1 MKSIPIAALLGLA
14 MLVAGPA
21 HSQTAPGAAAPGQA
35 GAGFAGHKA
44 KLLAN
49 IDQRASAMAALRSCV
64 AGAAD
69 HPAVKACEQQ
79 HRASV
84 AALSPR

>member
-1 MKSIPIAALLGLA
+1 MKSIPRAALLAVA
-14 MLVAGPA
+14 MLVVGSA
-21 HSQTAPGAAAPGQA
+21 HAQAPSGAAAPGQA
-35 GAGFAGHKA
+35 GPAFAGHKA

-49 IDQRASAMAALRSCV
+49 IDQRAAAMAALRSCV

-69 HPAVKACEQQ
+69 HPAIKACEQQ

-84 AALSPR
+84 AALAPR